1 MKPSILHLE
10 DNQINIATAFD
21 RDNVVACLVAVFPD
35 GMLVRHFD
43 SDKKVYSLKFAAA
56 DNNIEIRHSYLNT
69 KDAVKDF
76 LNLNPMSNDKHYAI
90 LNGEHAYNNELVSV
104 LAEAVANSE
113 HGTISWKMDEW
124 CHESVRNLI
133 P

>member
-21 RDNVVACLVAVFPD
+21 RDKVIACLVAVFPD

-56 DNNIEIRHSYLNT
+56 DSNIEIRHPYLDT

-76 LNLNPMSNDKHYAI
+76 LNLNPMSIDKHYAI
-90 LNGEHAYNNELVSV
+90 LNGEHAYNNKLVSV

-113 HGTISWKMDEW
+113 HGSISWKMDEW